1 MAREPLFGCG
11 RPAAVISCR
20 DLARAVCQQLL
31 CKKFFFLNKI
41 NTTDTYTTRKNTFKN
56 YLLRL
61 FYNKS
66 TDPIKQDVEVQKQNI
81 GTNETIV
88 IQEKPVTSEYL

>member
-11 RPAAVISCR
+11 DLPQLFRVVTWRELYVSSCS
-20 DLARAVCQQLL
+20 V
-31 CKKFFFLNKI
+31 KSFFLNKI